1 MTGRQIGMLVILAV
15 LLFLVV
21 SVTLVFALDF
31 LDGSLIF
38 DLPIG
43 PSTRTVDEAEG
54 TPSPVAPGY
63 ETSLPALDTPSSPGT
78 ETALA
83 NSTVQTSTPATQTAT
98 PGQPLTPPADICA
111 LLDLRFLSA
120 TSNIAA
126 WRLQNDSGVALT
138 ITRIEIDWPKSND
151 AIFNA
156 FLDGKVIWS
165 DEDLTPPTTMTTWIG
180 NHEDRNVD
188 RLSRVEFFFGT
199 RWYPVSEPPTFGI
212 MPFFVATLW
221 VTLVATAI
229 SVPVGVACAAYL
241 AEVAPAKVR
250 ETVKPVIEI
259 LAGIPSVVMGFIGL
273 MLLSPLVQSAFN
285 LNTGL
290 SGLTAGI
297 MLSLMSLPIII
308 SVSEDAL
315 RAVPDD
321 FRQAAYALGATRW
334 ETIRH
339 VSIPGALSGITA
351 AIMLGVGRAIGE
363 TMTVLMVAGGALAVP
378 VSSTE
383 PMMPMTAAIASGIG
397 NAVRGGLQYQ
407 ALFAIGLILFVIT
420 LAVNLIADRVLER
433 QKRKFVR

>member
-1 MTGRQIGMLVILAV
+1 MLEQASKATTAMSLKKGLQRRWRLGEKFIESWIFLAGVLTIVV
-15 LLFLVV
+15 LLGIV
-21 SVTLVFALDF
+21 AL
-31 LDGSLIF
+31 LLKEG
-38 DLPIG
+38 LPIF
-43 PSTRTVDEAEG
+43 
-54 TPSPVAPGY
+54 
-63 ETSLPALDTPSSPGT
+63 LDTPPW
-78 ETALA
+78 E
-83 NSTVQTSTPATQTAT
+83 
-98 PGQPLTPPADICA
+98 
-111 LLDLRFLSA
+111 FL
-120 TSNIAA
+120 
-126 WRLQNDSGVALT
+126 
-138 ITRIEIDWPKSND
+138 
-151 AIFNA
+151 
-156 FLDGKVIWS
+156 
-165 DEDLTPPTTMTTWIG
+165 
-180 NHEDRNVD
+180 
-188 RLSRVEFFFGT
+188 FGT

-212 MPFFVATLW
+212 MPFFVATFW

-250 ETVKPVIEI
+250 ETVKPIIEI

-339 VSIPGALSGITA
+339 VSIPGALSGVTA

-378 VSSTE
+378 VSPTE

-407 ALFAIGLILFVIT
+407 ALFAIGLILFAVT

-433 QKRKFVR
+433 QKRKFAR

>member
-1 MTGRQIGMLVILAV
+1 MFQRISPTTTAVGAKEALRRRWRPGEKFIEGWIFLAGILAIII
-15 LLFLVV
+15 LLGII
-21 SVTLVFALDF
+21 AL
-31 LDGSLIF
+31 LMKEG
-38 DLPIG
+38 LPIF
-43 PSTRTVDEAEG
+43 
-54 TPSPVAPGY
+54 
-63 ETSLPALDTPSSPGT
+63 LH
-78 ETALA
+78 
-83 NSTVQTSTPATQTAT
+83 
-98 PGQPLTPPADICA
+98 TPP
-111 LLDLRFLSA
+111 
-120 TSNIAA
+120 
-126 WRLQNDSGVALT
+126 W
-138 ITRIEIDWPKSND
+138 
-151 AIFNA
+151 
-156 FLDGKVIWS
+156 
-165 DEDLTPPTTMTTWIG
+165 
-180 NHEDRNVD
+180 
-188 RLSRVEFFFGT
+188 EFFFGT
-199 RWYPVSEPPTFGI
+199 RWYPVSEPPTFGM

-221 VTLVATAI
+221 VTVVATVI

-241 AEVAPAKVR
+241 AEVAPIKVR
-250 ETVKPVIEI
+250 ETVKPIIEI

-290 SGLTAGI
+290 CGLSAGI

-308 SVSEDAL
+308 SISEDAL

-321 FRQAAYALGATRW
+321 FRHAAYALGSTRW
-334 ETIRH
+334 ETIWH

-378 VSSTE
+378 VSPAE

-433 QKRKFVR
+433 QKRKFAR